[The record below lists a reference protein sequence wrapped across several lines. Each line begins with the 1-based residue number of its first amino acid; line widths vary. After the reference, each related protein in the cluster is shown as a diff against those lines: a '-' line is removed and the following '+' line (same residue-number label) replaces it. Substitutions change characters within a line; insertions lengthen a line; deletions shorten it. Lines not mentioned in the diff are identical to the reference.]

1 MMTAEV
7 NLNSNTLSWSAELLC
22 YYITFSKIGFWT
34 AFCVSMNQ
42 VISYC
47 EKAFM
52 TWESESV
59 GLDVEIE

>member
-7 NLNSNTLSWSAELLC
+7 NLNSNTLYWSAELLC
-22 YYITFSKIGFWT
+22 HYITFPKIGFWT

-42 VISYC
+42 VISYR

-52 TWESESV
+52 T
-59 GLDVEIE
+59 

>member
-1 MMTAEV
+1 MMTAEG

-22 YYITFSKIGFWT
+22 HYITFSKIGFWT

-42 VISYC
+42 VISYR

-52 TWESESV
+52 TWESKSV
-59 GLDVEIE
+59 GLDVEVE